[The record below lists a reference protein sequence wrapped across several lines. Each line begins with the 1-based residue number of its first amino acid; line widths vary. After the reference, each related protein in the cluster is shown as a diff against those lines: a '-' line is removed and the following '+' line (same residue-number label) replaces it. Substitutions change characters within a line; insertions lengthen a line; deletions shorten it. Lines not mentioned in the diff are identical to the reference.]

1 MGIRLWRWIKRR
13 WANPKSEKKGF
24 LKFEDWIVWIGR
36 EREEPDEGGKEISI
50 WGGVCVKCESKH
62 RVKGES
68 LRGGDG
74 DDEFGW
80 VLLCVHAPLLSLS
93 VSLPLL
99 LFSLEREREIRMFW
113 SLGVALLLHYIPPCH
128 GI

>member
-1 MGIRLWRWIKRR
+1 MR
-13 WANPKSEKKGF
+13 SC
-24 LKFEDWIVWIGR
+24 FEDLDCFEDLVDFVDIG
-36 EREEPDEGGKEISI
+36 GFG
-50 WGGVCVKCESKH
+50 KCESKH